1 MTPFRLRDLLAGLA
15 VAGLAL
21 ATVFCGFTL
30 ALGERGQRT
39 LQVLPAS
46 ATPIPPTVPVIPPTP
61 TTNATQ
67 PSARPSADAAA
78 ITPVASDTAT
88 PEPTT
93 ALCTPP
99 TGWLPVE
106 IAEGDTLDQFAT
118 ASGVSAELL
127 QQANCLTS
135 PELTPGNV
143 LFVPPPTLAP
153 TEPPSSSG
161 SSPATPTCGP
171 PAAWAGNIHVVQPG
185 ENLFRIA
192 LRYRTTVADLRQANC
207 LPSIDIRAGQRLFVP
222 PLPAT
227 ATPSATPTPDAARAT
242 AVPTTGATLTLP
254 RIAYDSCTYLDSNG
268 DGVAENYRCLAI
280 LTIPNGQA
288 PWTVMVDGAGNP
300 GPFTFAAADDKNFF
314 IIGRRCA
321 DAFYTVHVVDATGA
335 SATLPTGFLPA
346 NYAIFPPTGT
356 NTCSVP

>member
-46 ATPIPPTVPVIPPTP
+46 ATPILPTVPAIPPT
-61 TTNATQ
+61 ATV
-67 PSARPSADAAA
+67 PPARPSADAAA
-78 ITPVASDTAT
+78 ITPATSATVTPQPTA
-88 PEPTT
+88 

-99 TGWLPVE
+99 TGWLPIE
-106 IAEGDTLDQFAT
+106 IAEGDTLDQFAIT
-118 ASGVSAELL
+118 SGVSAELL
-127 QQANCLTS
+127 QQANCLAT
-135 PELTPGNV
+135 PDLTPGNV
-143 LFVPPPTLAP
+143 LFVPPPTAVP
-153 TEPPSSSG
+153 TEPTASSG
-161 SSPATPTCGP
+161 SPATPTCGP
-171 PAAWAGNIHVVQPG
+171 PAAWSGNIHVVQPG

-192 LRYRTTVADLRQANC
+192 LRYRTTVAELRQANC
-207 LPSIDIRAGQRLFVP
+207 LPNTYIRAGQRLFVP

-227 ATPSATPTPDAARAT
+227 ATPTPTDTPTTGDTPAT

-254 RIAYDSCTYLDSNG
+254 RIAYDSCTYVDTNG
-268 DGVAENYRCLAI
+268 DGVTENYRCLAV
-280 LTIPNGQA
+280 LTIPDGQA
-288 PWTVMVDGAGNP
+288 PWTVTIDGAGNP
-300 GPFTFAAADDKNFF
+300 GPFTFAADDDKNFF
-314 IIGRRCA
+314 IISRRCA
-321 DAFYTVHVVDATGA
+321 DAFFTVHVVDATGA

-346 NYAIFPPTGT
+346 NYAIFPPTGA